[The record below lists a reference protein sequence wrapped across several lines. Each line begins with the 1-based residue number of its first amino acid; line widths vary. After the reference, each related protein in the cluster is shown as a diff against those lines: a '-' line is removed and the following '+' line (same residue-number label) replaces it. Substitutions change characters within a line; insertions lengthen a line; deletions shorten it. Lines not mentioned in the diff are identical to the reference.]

1 MSEIERLKAEVTRLR
16 VMLEKEIESHQKTA
30 QALAFYA
37 NPMNYSLDDYR
48 GVSGEMLT
56 RCILYSDI
64 EEINDISRIAG
75 KLARARMSEMKSENC
90 QCEN

>member
-16 VMLEKEIESHQKTA
+16 VMLGKEIESHHKTA
-30 QALAFYA
+30 RALSFYA

-64 EEINDISRIAG
+64 EEINDISGIAG
-75 KLARARMSEMKSENC
+75 KLARARMSEMKSEVF